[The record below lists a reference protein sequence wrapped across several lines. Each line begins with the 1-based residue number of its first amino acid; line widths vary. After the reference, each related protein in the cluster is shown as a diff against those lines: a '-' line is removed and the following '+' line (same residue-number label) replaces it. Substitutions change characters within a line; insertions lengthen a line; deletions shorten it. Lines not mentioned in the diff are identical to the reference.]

1 MGKAEKC
8 LDRPQVVGAGNTPFK
23 DVKAVLGYEFK
34 LFLIHYR
41 QIDRQTV
48 TILCTVIS
56 NGIKEKHL

>member
-8 LDRPQVVGAGNTPFK
+8 LDRPWVVGTGNTPFK
-23 DVKAVLGYEFK
+23 EVKAVLGYEFK

-41 QIDRQTV
+41 QTV
-48 TILCTVIS
+48 TILCAVIS